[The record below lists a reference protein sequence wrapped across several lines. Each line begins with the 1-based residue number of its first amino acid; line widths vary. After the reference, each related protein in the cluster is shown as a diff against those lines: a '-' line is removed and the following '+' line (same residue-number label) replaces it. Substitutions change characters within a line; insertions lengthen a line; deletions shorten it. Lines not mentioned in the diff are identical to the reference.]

1 MFLTLAVD
9 LGDRLMGA
17 FSSPTGIPW
26 SRINLA
32 TRTGIPDRDNNRVA
46 SLAEAGSLQLEL
58 KYLSH
63 LTGDYTYW
71 KAAEKVTEIIKKQSA
86 EYGIAPI
93 FISPDSGQFV
103 ASEIRLGSRGDSYYE
118 YLLKQWLQ
126 TVSPGGLAEL
136 ITEPPRAG
144 LPRDVRCRDG
154 RDQEAARLPDQSP
167 RIDLHSR
174 ALSRALS
181 GR

>member
-1 MFLTLAVD
+1 
-9 LGDRLMGA
+9 MGA
-17 FSSPTGIPW
+17 FSSPSGIPW
-26 SRINLA
+26 SMINLA
-32 TRTGIPDRDNNRVA
+32 TRTGIPDKDNNRVA

-63 LTGDYTYW
+63 LTGDYSYW
-71 KAAEKVTEIIKKQSA
+71 KAAEKVTAIIKKQSE

-126 TVSPGGLAEL
+126 TVRLAVITVL
-136 ITEPPRAG
+136 IRRTAKSLCIGRCTTLPWVVSRSCWYPPPKLTA
-144 LPRDVRCRDG
+144 
-154 RDQEAARLPDQSP
+154 
-167 RIDLHSR
+167 
-174 ALSRALS
+174 
-181 GR
+181 